1 MPKGETP
8 PGQPHKPA
16 ITFSDYAMGMKN
28 KLNATLKAALL
39 AAVNTPPRTADTVR
53 KVLIK
58 QINGVKVVLQETE
71 MKFSLN

>member
-1 MPKGETP
+1 
-8 PGQPHKPA
+8 
-16 ITFSDYAMGMKN
+16 MKN

-39 AAVNTPPRTADTVR
+39 AAIDTPPATVETVR

-71 MKFSLN
+71 MKFSMN